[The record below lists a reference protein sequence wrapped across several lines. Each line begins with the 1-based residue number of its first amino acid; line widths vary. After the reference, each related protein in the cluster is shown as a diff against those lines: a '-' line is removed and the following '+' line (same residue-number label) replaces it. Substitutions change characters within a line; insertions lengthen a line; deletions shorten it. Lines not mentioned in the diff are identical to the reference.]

1 MNPFKSPARVVVCVS
16 LSTLAAA
23 LASGCASAGRSTV
36 GSQAFDPPP
45 MSAEIARTLP
55 AFDGTGRSLTWT
67 EVLDLA
73 SASDVIVVG
82 EQHDDPGAHAIEL
95 ALVEDLLD
103 RHPGSMVSMEML
115 ERHEQADLDAY
126 LADEID
132 LATFI
137 ERTGS
142 ARWSGSQRWEDS
154 YGRLVEAAKAR
165 GGRVVAANAPRK
177 YVRRARVEG
186 YEALE
191 SLPEEERVLFDLP
204 ERLDEG
210 AYRERFREI
219 MTSMREAN
227 GNPPPSE
234 ESIENLL
241 RSQMVWDATMAAS
254 IANALADPDLP
265 ADAKVVH
272 AVGRFHSDF
281 EGGTILEL
289 ARLMPEA
296 RILVVSVT
304 PDGVAP
310 GDEDLGRADVLVF
323 GGATDP
329 D

>member
-1 MNPFKSPARVVVCVS
+1 M
-16 LSTLAAA
+16 AAA
-23 LASGCASAGRSTV
+23 A
-36 GSQAFDPPP
+36 
-45 MSAEIARTLP
+45 ARTLP
-55 AFDGTGRSLTWT
+55 VFDGAGRPLSWP

-82 EQHDDPGAHAIEL
+82 EQHDDPAAHAIEL
-95 ALVEDLLD
+95 ALVEDVLD
-103 RHPGSMVSMEML
+103 RHPGSMVSLEML
-115 ERHEQADLDAY
+115 ERDEQADLDAH
-126 LADEID
+126 LAGELD

-154 YGRLVEAAKAR
+154 YGRLVEAARLR
-165 GGRVVAANAPRK
+165 GGGVVAANAPRE
-177 YVRRARVEG
+177 YVRRARLEG

-191 SLPEEERVLFDLP
+191 ALPDEERVLFDLP

-210 AYRERFREI
+210 AYRDRFREI
-219 MTSMREAN
+219 MTSMREAA

-265 ADAKVVH
+265 PDAKVVH

-289 ARLMPEA
+289 ARLMPEV

-310 GDEDLGRADVLVF
+310 EDDDLGRADVLVF
-323 GGATDP
+323 GGR
-329 D
+329 